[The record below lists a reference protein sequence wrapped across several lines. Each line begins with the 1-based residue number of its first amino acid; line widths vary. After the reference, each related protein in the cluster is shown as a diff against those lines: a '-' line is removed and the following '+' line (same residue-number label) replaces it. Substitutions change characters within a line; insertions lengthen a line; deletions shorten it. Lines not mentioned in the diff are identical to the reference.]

1 MFDRFHARLAENPP
15 PWPTRACRCVDAA
28 GHANGCRDD
37 RTPNPMA
44 QPVIDTL
51 RVADALQGAGMRRE
65 QAEGGASTLGT
76 RLGQHVAVRRDLDL
90 GFERILAHV
99 DERFAQVD
107 KQLAEFRGEIKS
119 LHTKCNVLG
128 VAVALALAFLGVIAS
143 FLAVIA
149 GPGPVRVRRL
159 RTLDERGCSRLSLE
173 GPRDAPRPSADCRR
187 GRAPPS
193 RGGLTQVATAPP
205 LPASPRRVAST
216 VLASGGIVTSTA
228 GELHPLSSTPR
239 TDTLVGSPRGLT
251 SRRRLTW
258 AWLLPGFRK
267 GTR

>member
-1 MFDRFHARLAENPP
+1 
-15 PWPTRACRCVDAA
+15 
-28 GHANGCRDD
+28 
-37 RTPNPMA
+37 MA

-149 GPGPVRVRRL
+149 GPWTGSCKAPADARRARL
-159 RTLDERGCSRLSLE
+159 FTAIAGRPPGTHHVPAPIAVEVERLQ
-173 GPRDAPRPSADCRR
+173 AA
-187 GRAPPS
+187 
-193 RGGLTQVATAPP
+193 GG
-205 LPASPRRVAST
+205 
-216 VLASGGIVTSTA
+216 
-228 GELHPLSSTPR
+228 
-239 TDTLVGSPRGLT
+239 
-251 SRRRLTW
+251 
-258 AWLLPGFRK
+258 
-267 GTR
+267 